1 MEIPHV
7 HIDPEQKNSLIA
19 DLGPFIA
26 EARRIVGDDAIA
38 SELKEAIYQRA
49 LRCIDHVKRFYKTK
63 EKEEWLLKRESEV
76 NRELLVAEPELAR
89 KERSL
94 IEMKALIEELKLQ
107 NQLTEMKMIRSKER
121 TVELMKKRKALEEEN
136 KRVAAR
142 VEKNRAFMAANLE
155 AIKKHHSTF
164 VEFMERSPQIARQNQ
179 EKNAIAELKSRLD
192 QLEAEN
198 VVLEQEETKLKR
210 ELELQTE
217 TPMRVF
223 LTGFA
228 KVMTRTYEMQD
239 RLKEARK
246 VYKELK
252 DEENER
258 RLKAGANDYDMFDA
272 TFMSQDL
279 SFAKVAEQAALAE
292 LPTTKPAVHLNSVED
307 ESGSGCTS
315 SASEHSPAS
324 PQPPQNTEEDVL
336 MARTDAVN
344 QYVAQQAESV
354 SRISETGADD
364 SDEDSSAANERQLG
378 PSRQHSQRMEV
389 EVGSSNAGEDN
400 METDNND
407 MNETVDVDADAMQNK
422 EVRAGDFSDDESV
435 MDATHDDVEA
445 NVSMDEDDLMEEEAT
460 TPAQALVV
468 ENSPKAVQHAPKP
481 SPKATLGVKKNT
493 TLQGNRL
500 SSQNGPISA
509 PLRTAPVS
517 QASDEYFNRLVSG
530 SQSPVSDD
538 ENFNFNMNDGN
549 NEFDPTEVLNIST
562 HSNDPG
568 GDFLTLMQSKNEKKE
583 KQRKGNSTTSPDF
596 SFSMFTMEAGN
607 SGNETA
613 AGGDFVFDFGST
625 SQMGSGGAGDFQFN
639 FGEEPEQNGG
649 TAGGFNLFGF

>member
-1 MEIPHV
+1 
-7 HIDPEQKNSLIA
+7 
-19 DLGPFIA
+19 
-26 EARRIVGDDAIA
+26 
-38 SELKEAIYQRA
+38 
-49 LRCIDHVKRFYKTK
+49 
-63 EKEEWLLKRESEV
+63 
-76 NRELLVAEPELAR
+76 
-89 KERSL
+89 
-94 IEMKALIEELKLQ
+94 
-107 NQLTEMKMIRSKER
+107 
-121 TVELMKKRKALEEEN
+121 
-136 KRVAAR
+136 
-142 VEKNRAFMAANLE
+142 
-155 AIKKHHSTF
+155 
-164 VEFMERSPQIARQNQ
+164 Q

-258 RLKAGANDYDMFDA
+258 RLKAGANDYDVFDA

-279 SFAKVAEQAALAE
+279 SLAKVAEQAALAE
-292 LPTTKPAVHLNSVED
+292 LPTTKPPVHLNSVED
-307 ESGSGCTS
+307 ESGSACTS

-354 SRISETGADD
+354 SRISE
-364 SDEDSSAANERQLG
+364 
-378 PSRQHSQRMEV
+378 
-389 EVGSSNAGEDN
+389 VGSNAGEDN

-407 MNETVDVDADAMQNK
+407 MNETVDVDADTMQNK

-445 NVSMDEDDLMEEEAT
+445 NVSMDEDDQMEEEAT

-481 SPKATLGVKKNT
+481 SPKAALGVKKNV
-493 TLQGNRL
+493 TLLGNRL
-500 SSQNGPISA
+500 SSQNEPIGA
-509 PLRTAPVS
+509 RLQTAPVS

-562 HSNDPG
+562 NSNDPG

-583 KQRKGNSTTSPDF
+583 KLRKGNSTTR
-596 SFSMFTMEAGN
+596 
-607 SGNETA
+607 TA

-649 TAGGFNLFGF
+649 TTGGFNLFGF